1 MLFYRRK
8 SSGFV
13 KTGNRKW
20 FYFIKWYWDVREARG
35 SRLYILDEW
44 TVDRSEVFKSFS
56 REIGALM

>member
-35 SRLYILDEW
+35 SISWMNGRW
-44 TVDRSEVFKSFS
+44 TEVKFS
-56 REIGALM
+56 RVSQEKLEH